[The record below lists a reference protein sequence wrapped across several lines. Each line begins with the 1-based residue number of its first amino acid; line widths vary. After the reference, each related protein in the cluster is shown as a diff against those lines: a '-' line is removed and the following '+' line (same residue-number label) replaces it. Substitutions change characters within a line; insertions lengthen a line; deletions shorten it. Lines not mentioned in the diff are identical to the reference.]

1 MESIV
6 GAAISGT
13 TYHLFSGQPL
23 TIIGATGPIL
33 VFDSITYS
41 LCDSMGIPFLPFRLW
56 IGVWTGLICILLV
69 LTDASYLVKYITR
82 YTEES
87 FSTLISLIFIISSI
101 NKILGVNDKHEMWM
115 KYNKNSVTLGTCQC
129 TTPDFN
135 GVNKIWNSTD
145 QLQIQA
151 NLLSLSKQAKNK
163 TNVLTNYDYLYK
175 EGATDEFRCFYDR
188 SQASETFNVANLN
201 YSGMPLDE
209 CHKFC
214 GVLNGDTCSYTR
226 DVFLFSAFLSLGTY
240 FLATSLKAFKL
251 SPYFPTKFR
260 AIVSDFAVITA
271 IIIMVSLDMWVGI
284 STPKLTV
291 PSKFEPTNANYR
303 SWYIPMFGGSQGIPE
318 MPKYWAIVAIVP
330 AFLAMILV
338 FLDQQIT
345 AVIVNRRENK
355 LKKGVGYHLDLFV
368 VSIMIII
375 CSVWGLPW
383 FVAATV
389 LSITHVNSLK
399 LESESAAPGEK
410 PQFLGVREQRVTGL
424 CIFLLIGSSIFMTNY
439 LTYVP
444 MPVLYGVFLY
454 MGLSSLNGVQLVDR
468 LKLLLMPGKH
478 QPDYVYV
485 RHVPAK
491 RIHMFT
497 AIQVGGLAL
506 LWIIKKTPP
515 YSIAFPL
522 MVAAIVFIRK
532 SFDWFKVFTQ
542 RELSWLDDV
551 MPEEHKK
558 VEQENGFEMAKDT
571 INLNGKKKKSAGD
584 INISREIGK
593 SGTWKTITKDEKIKD
608 FK

>member
-1 MESIV
+1 M
-6 GAAISGT
+6 
-13 TYHLFSGQPL
+13 
-23 TIIGATGPIL
+23 
-33 VFDSITYS
+33 
-41 LCDSMGIPFLPFRLW
+41 
-56 IGVWTGLICILLV
+56 
-69 LTDASYLVKYITR
+69 
-82 YTEES
+82 
-87 FSTLISLIFIISSI
+87 
-101 NKILGVNDKHEMWM
+101 
-115 KYNKNSVTLGTCQC
+115 
-129 TTPDFN
+129 
-135 GVNKIWNSTD
+135 
-145 QLQIQA
+145 
-151 NLLSLSKQAKNK
+151 
-163 TNVLTNYDYLYK
+163 YK

-214 GVLNGDTCSYTR
+214 GVLDGDTCSYTR